1 MSTSDFNISSMD
13 YKQLL
18 PIIQDVQ
25 NKIALQE
32 EALGDLKTQIRQYVS
47 SLEDYTFT
55 EKEWLEQQI
64 YNAIEKYDIIQPL
77 LDDPTVSEI
86 MINGPHHLFIERKG
100 ELESSP
106 IQFQNEKHLMQLV
119 QKIATEI
126 DRPINLSK
134 PILDARLK
142 DGSRVNIVLSPVAGD
157 GPVVTIR
164 KFSKQYEKLS
174 DLLKLDFLDQ
184 KVLDF
189 LSLLVKS
196 KYNLFIC
203 GGTGSG
209 KTTLLNCLSSEIPLT
224 ERIITIEDSKEL
236 QLVNHQNLV
245 SLETRESQE
254 DQFDI
259 NMSHLIKT
267 ALRMRPDRIVVGE
280 VRGQE
285 VMDMLQAMNTGHDG
299 SMSTGH
305 GNSPKD
311 MLIRLESIG
320 SSYSS
325 ISSKLIRSQII
336 SAIDFIIYIERL
348 PNGQRK
354 LTQICEIIK
363 DKEEYALKTHY
374 HFYEGLDPQIKE
386 VLYDQKYKKYQLF
399 TENLHQ

>member
-399 TENLHQ
+399 TQNLHQ